1 VTNAVTTDGNTD
13 DPSANAVSVALAA
26 GTWKV
31 DPIGPADGG
40 AYTAWNPWNG
50 SVVGC
55 DASGSCITGW
65 VHWYRIQSAEFD
77 RMRLQDLVIH
87 PTPQAALATGVGTEF
102 TLTADQSV
110 YFFVFDTG
118 PWDNVGGV
126 SLRLTQVPEPGG
138 LLLLAAGLTG
148 LLAIRRQG
156 V

>member
-1 VTNAVTTDGNTD
+1 
-13 DPSANAVSVALAA
+13 
-26 GTWKV
+26 
-31 DPIGPADGG
+31 
-40 AYTAWNPWNG
+40 
-50 SVVGC
+50 
-55 DASGSCITGW
+55 
-65 VHWYRIQSAEFD
+65 
-77 RMRLQDLVIH
+77 
-87 PTPQAALATGVGTEF
+87 VGTEF